1 MDPQVIEY
9 GINKELAS
17 VVSDMFKVG
26 IPSVVAIVTSWFTY
40 KAGKKNS
47 ELTRTIAEMNIESE
61 ANKLAS
67 ERQYAL
73 ILDISHDLTEIYEQT
88 RAYHSVLLANIKLKL
103 EGKEVSQEL
112 ELKLYKNLSS
122 QYETENSKMQFLL
135 SKSYLIG
142 DQELI
147 TLVDEFR
154 ELLIT
159 TMGKLHIDTGLSFD
173 DAVYELMPLTG
184 KRTKIYERL
193 SHLSR

>member
-88 RAYHSVLLANIKLKL
+88 RAY
-103 EGKEVSQEL
+103 
-112 ELKLYKNLSS
+112 
-122 QYETENSKMQFLL
+122 
-135 SKSYLIG
+135 
-142 DQELI
+142 
-147 TLVDEFR
+147 
-154 ELLIT
+154 
-159 TMGKLHIDTGLSFD
+159 
-173 DAVYELMPLTG
+173 
-184 KRTKIYERL
+184 
-193 SHLSR
+193 